1 MTHVGSGVCIAAFE
15 NFDLRRSRRTT
26 SSIATRRRHSIMF
39 GTAATECKRR
49 MFFQLTCV
57 DAAGRTDGYDLCAWR
72 ALPLNRRVLFTFTMT
87 VQEFEFIFIPM
98 LVGGVFILLGPYFV
112 GNSNRNT
119 DPC

>member
-1 MTHVGSGVCIAAFE
+1 
-15 NFDLRRSRRTT
+15 
-26 SSIATRRRHSIMF
+26 MF

-87 VQEFEFIFIPM
+87 VQEFEFIFILM
-98 LVGGVFILLGPYFV
+98 LVGGVFILLGPHFV

-119 DPC
+119 DPY